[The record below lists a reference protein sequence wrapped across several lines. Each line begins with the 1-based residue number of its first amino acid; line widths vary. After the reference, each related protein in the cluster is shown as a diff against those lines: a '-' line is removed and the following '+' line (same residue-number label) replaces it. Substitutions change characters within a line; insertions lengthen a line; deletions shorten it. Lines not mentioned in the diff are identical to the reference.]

1 MANIKTKRSNRPKKQ
16 RDIYLILILLL
27 ALFLYG
33 WNIWNAGSA
42 NTYYTAAI
50 KSMTLSW
57 HNFWYGAFDPA
68 GFITV
73 DKPPVALWFMA
84 ISAKIFG
91 VHGWSVVLPSV
102 LFGVGSVYLIYKMI
116 QPKFGP
122 IPARLAA
129 LAMTLTPIV
138 VADSRTNNMDATL
151 IFFLLLAGRYLQKSV
166 DRQKIRD
173 LLISFALI
181 GIAFNIKMLQAYMV
195 VPAML
200 LYYWLATRKKWPK
213 KLGWAAIAMGFLAI
227 FTLIWPL
234 AVDNTDTSKRPYVGS
249 SETNS
254 VMELAFGYN
263 GTQRLLGQSTG
274 TNGRFP
280 GMGNQNSKSK
290 ETMNFGA
297 SYGGYNLAAP
307 SGNTPGNQSNTPP
320 TNGTGPGS
328 TGGHTNGQAT
338 TQNAPQPPNGQSN
351 GQSQNQTPPSGMSAG
366 YQPNG
371 TKAGNPPSGTK
382 MKGQQKGGPGAN
394 GGGGGGAF
402 DIGTAGIT
410 RIFQTSLGR
419 QVSWLLPFAI
429 IGSISAF
436 AYYYDRKKR
445 WYQLSAPQKELLYW
459 AGWLVPVFGFFS
471 VASFFHP
478 YYMIMLAPPIAALF
492 GIGAYTSY
500 QQFKHSDLRKWQT
513 YLLPLAFLTT
523 VALQA
528 YYVYAYYPWLTW
540 LLVAAGIGLTILGFG
555 LRSKRHFKKIG
566 LTALV
571 ALLLAPGWWSLTPT
585 LASESAQIPTAG
597 PDLLTQGKQGSGGMM
612 DSSISNTMLTYLL
625 KHQGNAKYLF
635 ATADTSAAA
644 PVIIKTGKAVM
655 AIGGFNGTDPSLTL
669 KQFKKLVAKGEV
681 KYYLASG
688 KSSNNAIANWVAKH
702 GKAVQ
707 LSSSQTTTT
716 KTSQNQQPG
725 GGGMGGQQGTLY
737 DLSTALSKD

>member
-1 MANIKTKRSNRPKKQ
+1 MANKKIT
-16 RDIYLILILLL
+16 RLAKHKKKLDIYLILILLL

-33 WNIWNAGSA
+33 WNIWNAGTA

-50 KSMTLSW
+50 KSMTQSF

-84 ISAKIFG
+84 ISGKIFG

-102 LFGVGSVYLIYKMI
+102 LFGVGSVYLTYKMI

-151 IFFLLLAGRYLQKSV
+151 VFFLLLAGRYLQKSV
-166 DRQKIRD
+166 DHQKIRY
-173 LLISFALI
+173 LLLSFSLI

-200 LYYWLATRKKWPK
+200 IYYWIATRKKWPK

-234 AVDNTDTSKRPYVGS
+234 AVDNTDASKRPYVGS

-263 GTQRLLGQSTG
+263 GSQRLLGQSTG

-280 GMGNQNSKSK
+280 GMGNSSK
-290 ETMNFGA
+290 ESGNFGA
-297 SYGGYNLAAP
+297 GYGGYNLAIP
-307 SGNTPGNQSNTPP
+307 SNETNANGANGGQNTPP

-328 TGGHTNGQAT
+328 TGGSNNGQAS
-338 TQNAPQPPNGQSN
+338 NAPQPPSGQTNNAQTKNGQTPPFGS
-351 GQSQNQTPPSGMSAG
+351 GTPTGTKAGTPPSG
-366 YQPNG
+366 N
-371 TKAGNPPSGTK
+371 K
-382 MKGQQKGGPGAN
+382 MKGSQKGGPGAN
-394 GGGGGGAF
+394 GGGGGAF

-429 IGSISAF
+429 IGIISAF

-445 WYQLSAPQKELLYW
+445 WYQLSQQQKEVIYW
-459 AGWLVPVFGFFS
+459 VGWLVPVFGFFS

-500 QQFKHSDLRKWQT
+500 KQFKNSDLKKWQT
-513 YLLPLAFLTT
+513 YLLPLAFLAT
-523 VALQA
+523 VGLQA

-540 LLVAAGIGLTILGFG
+540 LLAAAGIGLTILGFG
-555 LRSKRHFKKIG
+555 LRDKRHFKKIG
-566 LTALV
+566 VTALV

-597 PDLLTQGKQGSGGMM
+597 PDLLTQGSQGSNDMM
-612 DSSISNTMLTYLL
+612 NGSISDTMLNYLL

-635 ATADTSAAA
+635 ATSDTNAAA
-644 PVIIKTGKAVM
+644 PVIIQTGKAVM

-669 KQFKKLVAKGEV
+669 KEFKQLVAKGDV
-681 KYYLASG
+681 KYYLVSG
-688 KSSNNAIANWVAKH
+688 KSGNSAIANWVEKY
-702 GKAVQ
+702 GKTVK
-707 LSSSQTTTT
+707 LSDSSTT
-716 KTSQNQQPG
+716 KTTQTQQPG
-725 GGGMGGQQGTLY
+725 GMGNQQSTLY
-737 DLSTALSKD
+737 DLSSAISEN